1 VKKESVICKTVE
13 DMADKTLELLMDNH
27 KRSKVSRRGIEYA
40 SQFTWEDTVKKMMNV
55 YNELCGKH

>member
-27 KRSKVSRRGIEYA
+27 KRRSLQKGDRVRVSIHLGRYR
-40 SQFTWEDTVKKMMNV
+40 
-55 YNELCGKH
+55 